1 MKNKTQRLGEES
13 VLKLLWSFSAPA
25 IVGMIV
31 NAIYNVVDRIF
42 VGQAVGDKAL
52 AALSF
57 SFPFMTAIMAVAMLV
72 GLGGTS
78 LVAISLGEG
87 NRDRAVKIISNVAV
101 FAGVLEI
108 VVSIL
113 GYIFLKPLLR
123 MFGTPDGQIMDYA
136 CEYMRIVLAGSVFQ
150 GIGFSLNAIIR
161 SEGNPKMAMVTMLS
175 GAITNI
181 VFDWLLTMVIRMGV
195 AGAAIATVLGQFATM
210 AWVLYY
216 FTRKSSIR
224 LDFKN
229 YRPDFNLMS
238 KTMFLGLSPAL
249 VQLVMATVNIIYN
262 NLLMTYGDAVL
273 GVGKGDVAVSAFSV
287 YNSAMTLAI
296 MPIFG
301 INQGVQPIVGYN
313 YGARK
318 YDRVRKVMKYG
329 VIAATVF
336 VVTASTGIRMF
347 PEQIVRAFNDNPE
360 LIRLGKQAL
369 QVNSLALPIVGAQI
383 ICSNYFQYINK
394 PKAAMFLSLSR
405 QCLFLIPALFI
416 MSHFFELDGIFY
428 AQPVSDVLA
437 TTISVVWVCVALKRL
452 GKDDNDKRVDSNEK
466 ED

>member
-1 MKNKTQRLGEES
+1 MKNNSQKLGEEP

-57 SFPFMTAIMAVAMLV
+57 VYPFMTAIMAAGMLV

-78 LVAISLGEG
+78 LVAISLGQG
-87 NRDRAVKIISNVAV
+87 NRKRAESIINNVCV
-101 FAGVLEI
+101 FAIILELI
-108 VVSIL
+108 VAAL

-123 MFGTPDGQIMDYA
+123 LFGTPEGIIMDYA
-136 CEYMRIVLAGSVFQ
+136 CDYMLIILAGAVFQ
-150 GIGFSLNAIIR
+150 GVGFSLNAIIR
-161 SEGNPKMAMVTMLS
+161 SEGNPKMAMVSMLA

-195 AGAAIATVLGQFATM
+195 IGAAIATILGQLATM
-210 AWVLYY
+210 LWVLFY
-216 FTRKSSIR
+216 FTKKSSLR
-224 LDFKN
+224 LNLKGF
-229 YRPDFNLMS
+229 RPDFSLIS

-249 VQLVMATVNIIYN
+249 VQFAMATVNIIYN
-262 NLLMTYGDAVL
+262 NLLISYGNAEL
-273 GVGKGDVAVSAFSV
+273 GAGSGDIAVSAFAV

-301 INQGVQPIVGYN
+301 FNQGVQPIVGYN

-318 YDRVRKVMKYG
+318 YDRVQKAMKYG
-329 VIAATVF
+329 VAAATVF
-336 VVTASTGIRMF
+336 VVIGFTIIHLF
-347 PEQIVRAFNDNPE
+347 PEQIVRAFNSSPQ
-360 LIRLGKQAL
+360 LIKLGRQAL
-369 QVNSLALPIVGAQI
+369 ITNSMALPLVGAQI
-383 ICSNYFQYINK
+383 ICSNYFQYINR
-394 PKAAMFLSLSR
+394 PRAATFFSLSR

-416 MSHFFELDGIFY
+416 MPRFFGLDGIFY
-428 AQPVSDVLA
+428 AQPVSDL
-437 TTISVVWVCVALKRL
+437 ISAAISISCACIALSRL
-452 GKDDNDKRVDSNEK
+452 GKEA
-466 ED
+466 